1 MIRSTF
7 SRVQWAFA
15 SFLVSLL
22 STACG
27 GGGGSQA
34 GSTAPTGSNPVATS
48 PSGSSGTVAP
58 SSTSGA
64 TTTSPHP
71 TTTATPPPGPPPAA
85 TTSGE
90 LLLNPQFDQGLNHWS
105 VTDAVL
111 TSSPTRTGGQAL
123 DIGWQAVHAIA
134 SGTLI
139 PGRAYTLKFKARNAS
154 TYRSSTM
161 SVNFR
166 LANGWEILRS
176 YKTTI
181 DSAVLKDY
189 EINFTAPSYA
199 DKADITMLTQGSRAL
214 LDMASLKTRAPIL
227 QTEAIASTA
236 GSHVPANYTL
246 AFNDEFNG
254 TTLNRQKWF
263 TRFIQVGG
271 TLDTLND
278 EQQRYTDNNT
288 HMVANGVLSLT
299 ARQVDSSTNAGLPY
313 ESGMIRSDW
322 TARYGYFEARVKMP
336 GGVGVWPAFWLNS
349 DASDTG
355 RLSWPP
361 EIDIFEFVNN
371 GVEDTT
377 RMLHS
382 GISSSALY
390 PSAYLYADTAFEKM
404 WTFWA
409 APFHFHEDW
418 HTVGAEWTPESVTL
432 YIDGMKIYTR
442 THSWTYSDGALAGP
456 AHIILNLAIGGQ
468 WAGRHGIDNTAFPQA
483 LQIDWVRA
491 YRRVSP

>member
-1 MIRSTF
+1 MLFRSLTGF
-7 SRVQWAFA
+7 KWVCALS
-15 SFLVSLL
+15 LVVMT
-22 STACG
+22 TACG
-27 GGGGSQA
+27 GGGG
-34 GSTAPTGSNPVATS
+34 TS
-48 PSGSSGTVAP
+48 
-58 SSTSGA
+58 
-64 TTTSPHP
+64 
-71 TTTATPPPGPPPAA
+71 TTTATSTTAPPATPAAA
-85 TTSGE
+85 TSPATVPTPATPSATITE
-90 LLLNPQFDQGLNHWS
+90 LAINPQFSQGLAFWS
-105 VTDAVL
+105 VSDGVL
-111 TSSPTRTGGQAL
+111 TPSLLRAGGQAL
-123 DIGWQAVHAIA
+123 DLGWKAVQPL
-134 SGTLI
+134 SSSVMV
-139 PGRAYTLKFKARNAS
+139 PGRSYTLKIKARLANAGQAS
-154 TYRSSTM
+154 TASI
-161 SVNFR
+161 NFH
-166 LANGWEILRS
+166 LANGWEVFRT
-176 YKTTI
+176 YKVAI
-181 DSAVLKDY
+181 DSSAFKDY
-189 EINFTAPSYA
+189 EINFTAPNYVG
-199 DKADITMLTQGSRAL
+199 KADITLVTGGTRTLIDSTSLTMRATI
-214 LDMASLKTRAPIL
+214 S
-227 QTEAIASTA
+227 QTEPITSQQ
-236 GSHVPANYTL
+236 GSHVPANYQL

-254 TTLNRQKWF
+254 TSLNRQKWF
-263 TRFIQVGG
+263 TRFIQAGG

-278 EQQRYTDNNT
+278 ELQRYTDNNT

-299 ARQVDSSTNAGLPY
+299 ARQVASNTNAGLPY

-322 TARYGYFEARVKMP
+322 TARYGYYEARVKMP
-336 GGVGVWPAFWLNS
+336 GGLGVWPAFWLNS

-382 GISSSALY
+382 GISASPLY
-390 PSAYLYADTAFEKM
+390 PSAYQYADPAFDKM

-409 APFHFHEDW
+409 APFHFHEGW

>member
-1 MIRSTF
+1 MLFRSLTGF
-7 SRVQWAFA
+7 KWVCALS
-15 SFLVSLL
+15 LVAMT
-22 STACG
+22 TACG
-27 GGGGSQA
+27 GGGGT
-34 GSTAPTGSNPVATS
+34 STTTP
-48 PSGSSGTVAP
+48 P
-58 SSTSGA
+58 SS
-64 TTTSPHP
+64 
-71 TTTATPPPGPPPAA
+71 ATPPATPAAVTSPAPAPTPSLPAPPA
-85 TTSGE
+85 TE
-90 LLLNPQFDQGLNHWS
+90 LALNPQFSQGLAFWS
-105 VTDAVL
+105 VTDGVL
-111 TSSPTRTGGQAL
+111 TPSLLRAGGQAL
-123 DIGWQAVHAIA
+123 DLGWQAVQPL
-134 SGTLI
+134 SSSTLV
-139 PGRAYTLKFKARNAS
+139 PGRSYTLRVKAKLANAGQAS
-154 TYRSSTM
+154 TA

-166 LANGWEILRS
+166 LANGWEVFRT
-176 YKTTI
+176 YKVAI
-181 DSAVLKDY
+181 DSSAFKDY
-189 EINFTAPSYA
+189 EINFTAPAYVG
-199 DKADITMLTQGSRAL
+199 KADITLVTSGTRTVIDSTSLTMRATI
-214 LDMASLKTRAPIL
+214 S
-227 QTEAIASTA
+227 QTEPIASSQ

-299 ARQVDSSTNAGLPY
+299 ARPVNSSTNAGLPY

-322 TARYGYFEARVKMP
+322 TARYGYYEARVKMP

-382 GISSSALY
+382 GISASALY
-390 PSAYLYADTAFEKM
+390 PSAYLYADPAFDKM

-409 APFHFHEDW
+409 APFHFHEGW

-491 YRRVSP
+491 YRKVSP